1 MNKQLV
7 DWQNYIESLR
17 PVADVSNLERVRE
30 VADRLSLFFEGK
42 QVVVIGGTNGKGS
55 TALYTE
61 SILLSKNVQVGTT
74 TSPHLFRFNERVR
87 INGEIIADHLLLE
100 QFEKVELARR
110 DTPLTYFE
118 FATLIAL
125 NVFKEADV
133 ETLILE
139 VGLGGRL
146 DATNVVGSDVC
157 AITNI
162 ALDHQAVLG
171 SDREQIGYEKAG
183 ILRRAVP
190 LVYGESD
197 MPSSVRKR
205 VSELE
210 VPLFQMGRDFG
221 SSRMT
226 PNGWQMQLSVPQGRK
241 TFRFARAPQQPLDFA
256 IASQVVLNLGHK
268 LSQDLLERSLGTS
281 LPGKYEIRETRKRTW
296 ILDVA
301 HNPAALKFVTT
312 RLQQDF
318 PEGVDVILFAAK
330 KDKDANEMYKILQS
344 LNAAII
350 CTSTE
355 DDRALKGSELRN
367 LLGNASDLAIDDP
380 RIAINHLMHGTEA
393 GNVILAV
400 GSHELVARVQ
410 NALRYD

>member
-87 INGEIIADHLLLE
+87 INGEIIADDPLLE
-100 QFEKVELARR
+100 QFGKVELARR

-146 DATNVVGSDVC
+146 DATNIVGRDVC
-157 AITNI
+157 VITNI

-171 SDREQIGYEKAG
+171 SGRDQIGYEKAG

-197 MPSSVRKR
+197 MPPSVRKR

-210 VPLFQMGRDFG
+210 VPLFQIGRDFG

-226 PNGWQMQLSVPQGRK
+226 PSGWQMQLSAPQGRK

-256 IASQVVLNLGHK
+256 IASQAVLNLGHE
-268 LSQDLLERSLGTS
+268 LSQDLLKRSLGTG
-281 LPGKYEIRETRKRTW
+281 LPGKYEISETRERTW

-312 RLQQDF
+312 RLQEDF
-318 PEGVDVILFAAK
+318 PQGVDVTLFAAK
-330 KDKDANEMYKILQS
+330 KDKDASEMYKILQS
-344 LNAAII
+344 LNTAII

-355 DDRALKGSELRN
+355 DDRALTGSELRK
-367 LLGNASDLAIDDP
+367 LLGNTSDLAIDDP
-380 RIAINHLMHGTEA
+380 RIAINHLMYETEP
-393 GNVILAV
+393 GNVILVV

-410 NALRYD
+410 NALRYE